1 MNEELRSSRR
11 FVEKQQLFDKS
22 FMFGTKLCEEGKA
35 PRKNA
40 LILIELSDKQSQWMD
55 ETKEEVTKL
64 LNTVIAEGECESF
77 NIATFSASTVTTWC
91 PQYQPKTDPKKGLAD
106 SLKWLGKN
114 CSAKAAGA
122 QSFPPDWAAMLNKFT
137 AEDIKEKPWR
147 IFACCSRSPEG
158 SAPAALELIKELR
171 TNMDPPAKNE
181 PILPINVVAFDPT
194 TVGDEGEKAFFD
206 DLAGENG
213 RFMIDTSQEDLA
225 ALDKML
231 KAVQVKKKQLD
242 KLNKKLDKMEDL
254 SEPVNQ
260 NRELLQMQIALQTM
274 LANDFEIIDWAL
286 KNEAVPAGPEI

>member
-1 MNEELRSSRR
+1 L
-11 FVEKQQLFDKS
+11 
-22 FMFGTKLCEEGKA
+22 
-35 PRKNA
+35 
-40 LILIELSDKQSQWMD
+40 
-55 ETKEEVTKL
+55 
-64 LNTVIAEGECESF
+64 
-77 NIATFSASTVTTWC
+77 NIATFSGSNVTTWC
-91 PQYQPKTDPKKGLAD
+91 PQYQSKSDPKKGLAD
-106 SLKWLGKN
+106 SLKWLNKN
-114 CSAKAAGA
+114 FSAKTAGA
-122 QSFPPDWAAMLNKFT
+122 QSFPPDWCAMLNKFT
-137 AEDIKEKPWR
+137 AEGTQPPWR

-158 SAPAALELIKELR
+158 QGTNDALELIKDLR
-171 TNMDPPAKNE
+171 TNMDSPAKNE

-194 TVGDEGEKAFFD
+194 TVGDDDEKAFFD
-206 DLAGENG
+206 TVAGENG
-213 RFMIDTSQEDLA
+213 RFMIDTSQEDLI